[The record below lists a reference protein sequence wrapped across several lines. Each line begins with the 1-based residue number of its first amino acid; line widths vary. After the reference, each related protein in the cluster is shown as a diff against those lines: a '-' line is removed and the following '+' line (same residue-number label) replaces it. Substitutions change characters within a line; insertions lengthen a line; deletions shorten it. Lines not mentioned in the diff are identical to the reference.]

1 MPFGCQVFRLLA
13 QPRQGQARVDGEVA
27 GSQMYVTDS
36 GGMEVGCDR
45 AQGEMGPGA
54 RGLLSSQAAML
65 PSLLLLQLEQ
75 GANFS

>member
-27 GSQMYVTDS
+27 VSQMHVTDS
-36 GGMEVGCDR
+36 GGMRLEVGCDQ

-54 RGLLSSQAAML
+54 RGLLSSQVAML
-65 PSLLLLQLEQ
+65 PPLPSL
-75 GANFS
+75 